1 MSNPNQPD
9 LEALNAYIAEV
20 RDTPFQ
26 WHNFDCFMFTNTAF
40 QRTYGAGWVD
50 DWVGK
55 YIAPSGLY
63 MKRHELRDTFD
74 ARTLSEAINRR
85 FRTTAT
91 SPSKL
96 QTILLRGAHGQ
107 TNSCICTRT
116 N

>member
-50 DWVGK
+50 D
-55 YIAPSGLY
+55 
-63 MKRHELRDTFD
+63 
-74 ARTLSEAINRR
+74 
-85 FRTTAT
+85 
-91 SPSKL
+91 
-96 QTILLRGAHGQ
+96 
-107 TNSCICTRT
+107 
-116 N
+116 